1 MASWHPPKSISSKPR
16 NFAEECFTEVPFCRN
31 TISPNGH
38 CHLPECHFA
47 EGHFAEAISEKGH
60 FAEDMEF
67 FNFLF
72 FFRRQSD
79 YLHIEIC

>member
-1 MASWHPPKSISSKPR
+1 MFHRSAILPKYHFPEWTFPRMA
-16 NFAEECFTEVPFCRN
+16 
-31 TISPNGH
+31 ISPNG
-38 CHLPECHFA
+38 HLPECHFA